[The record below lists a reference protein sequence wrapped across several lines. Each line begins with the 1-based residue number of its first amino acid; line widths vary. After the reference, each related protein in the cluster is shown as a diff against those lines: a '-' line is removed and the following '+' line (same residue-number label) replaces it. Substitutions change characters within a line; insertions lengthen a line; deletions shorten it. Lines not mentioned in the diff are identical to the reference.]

1 MTTISSRAWPRWIW
15 RTNIADICTA
25 LLIIVTFVLP
35 VKSGLRPVH
44 VAGALL
50 LVVTLPMM
58 WRRNIGRNALF
69 AFVLVNTV
77 ILTSTLSAFVNGP
90 GLHFGE
96 TLARNIV
103 LFFPIFAA
111 GYAISAERLRASLS
125 LTPYLCIGLV
135 LFILVRPDPFSYGGR
150 LSFGEYMFAPSLS
163 YVLVLGL
170 TVVLAVENKRWFHYG
185 MIAFLLLANALTFT
199 RAEMISIAI
208 LFWIRIG
215 FMRGIAIAAAAIA
228 PFAIFFSSSENL
240 QRLLVIQ
247 DILATGGSG
256 RSDVWGLL
264 ITELIATPSA
274 LLFGFGP
281 GHVHYIVNAT
291 ADVDKAHSIPLDT
304 LYSYGIFGF
313 SLLVA
318 FVIILSKRITWIGG
332 NSIQI
337 LARDIVIV
345 TFVNSMVNGSFFDG
359 SLNGLTIVFFAFV
372 LAVIRESPAPPP
384 AYLNAQSL
392 AQ

>member
-1 MTTISSRAWPRWIW
+1 MIASPARPWLHAIW

-69 AFVLVNTV
+69 AFVLVNV
-77 ILTSTLSAFVNGP
+77 VMLTSTLSAFANGP

-96 TLARNIV
+96 TLARNVI
-103 LFFPIFAA
+103 LFFPTFAA

-150 LSFGEYMFAPSLS
+150 LSFGEYMFAPALS
-163 YVLVLGL
+163 YVLVLSL
-170 TVVLAVENKRWFHYG
+170 AVVLATENKRWFHYG
-185 MIAFLLLANALTFT
+185 IIVFLLLANALTFT

-215 FMRGIAIAAAAIA
+215 FMRGIALAAAVIA

-264 ITELIATPSA
+264 ISELISTPSA

-304 LYSYGIFGF
+304 IYSYGIFGF
-313 SLLVA
+313 SLLIGL
-318 FVIILSKRITWIGG
+318 VIILIKRIAWTDGS
-332 NSIQI
+332 NIQM
-337 LARDIVIV
+337 LARDIVII
-345 TFVNSMVNGSFFDG
+345 TFVNSMVNGSFYDG
-359 SLNGLTIVFFAFV
+359 SLNGLTIVFFAFI
-372 LAVIRESPAPPP
+372 LAVVREYPASSPAP
-384 AYLNAQSL
+384 LDAQSL
-392 AQ
+392 AR